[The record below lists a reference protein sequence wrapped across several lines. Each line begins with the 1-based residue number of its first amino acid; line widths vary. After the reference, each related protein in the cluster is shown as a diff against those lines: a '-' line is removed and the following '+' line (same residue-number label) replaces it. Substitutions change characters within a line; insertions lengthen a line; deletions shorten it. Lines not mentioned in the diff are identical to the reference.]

1 MKQPEKLTPLTV
13 ASTTMTL
20 RYARLWMTISTGE
33 VPGSDI
39 DIRTWYSEARHA
51 IGSCMHEADMD
62 RVLADIEVDDPAVK
76 TAA

>member
-20 RYARLWMTISTGE
+20 RYARLWKTISTGE

-39 DIRTWYSEARHA
+39 DIRAWYSAARHA
-51 IGSCMHEADMD
+51 LGSCLHEADMN
-62 RVLADIEVDDPAVK
+62 RVLADIEGDAPAVK